1 MNYKVIIASGLFL
14 AVTIFSCYA
23 LTKHPALYSQANYQ
37 ATTSQQQPTAEF
49 ILYYGE
55 ACPHCRAVEDY
66 LSDNNITQKL
76 RLISKEVYNDQAN
89 ANELTA
95 VAKSC
100 GLSTKDIGVPL
111 LWDGH
116 QCIIGDQPIIDFLNN
131 KINQLP

>member
-37 ATTSQQQPTAEF
+37 ATTSQQQPTVEL
-49 ILYYGE
+49 ILYYGQ
-55 ACPHCRAVEDY
+55 ACPHCHVVEDY
-66 LSDNNITQKL
+66 LSHNNITQKL
-76 RLISKEVYNDQAN
+76 QLISKEVYNDQAN
-89 ANELTA
+89 ANELMT

-100 GLSTKDIGVPL
+100 GLSTEDIGVPL
-111 LWDGH
+111 LWNGH